1 MELVKDKKYG
11 GECPL
16 FATHDL
22 RLTTSDK
29 LYSRGEL
36 LKLAQMIKT
45 VTQQMIAHPDATLR
59 EFSLASSLKARPE
72 CRQEPGQR

>member
-22 RLTTSDK
+22 RLITSDK

-45 VTQQMIAHPDATLR
+45 VT
-59 EFSLASSLKARPE
+59 
-72 CRQEPGQR
+72 